1 MLVEPGFFRTELL
14 TNDSTTYAQPTIDD
28 YAERTKEIV
37 VAWKRMDGKQGGDPA
52 KLADALVKLVAL
64 KEPPTRFAAGADAVQ
79 TLETKANTMLAQ
91 AQAHR
96 ELSTSLAYDDA

>member
-37 VAWKRMDGKQGGDPA
+37 AAWKSMDGKQVG
-52 KLADALVKLVAL
+52 
-64 KEPPTRFAAGADAVQ
+64 TR
-79 TLETKANTMLAQ
+79 Q
-91 AQAHR
+91 ARRSHR
-96 ELSTSLAYDDA
+96 EARRAQGATDPLRCRR